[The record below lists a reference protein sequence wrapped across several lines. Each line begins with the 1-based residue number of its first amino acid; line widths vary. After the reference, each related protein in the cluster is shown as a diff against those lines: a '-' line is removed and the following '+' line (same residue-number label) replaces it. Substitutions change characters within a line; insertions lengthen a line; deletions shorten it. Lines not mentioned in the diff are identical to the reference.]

1 MKLTEVNIA
10 FMKHREQCSPCC
22 SSGPG
27 LCRVGMELMRLFH
40 AVLVAEIA
48 KETRESGELKRERVV
63 A

>member
-1 MKLTEVNIA
+1 MTLTSVNQS
-10 FMKHREQCSPCC
+10 FMKHREQCPLCC

-48 KETRESGELKRERVV
+48 KEMRELKGMMV

>member
-1 MKLTEVNIA
+1 MTSLTSVNEV
-10 FMKHREQCSPCC
+10 FMKHRSQCPLCC

-40 AVLVAEIA
+40 AVLVAEVA
-48 KETRESGELKRERVV
+48 KETRELKGTRV